1 MKSRKVLVV
10 DDMVGMRLIV
20 KDMLEEMGFSS
31 FEEAVD
37 GSSALEVLRKEKVDL
52 VISDFNMTPRS
63 GLELLREIK
72 ADPSLREIPF
82 ILVTSETEV
91 QIARDAQEMGVNA
104 FMKKPINFGSFK
116 QHVETIIGQK

>member
-10 DDMVGMRLIV
+10 DDIEGMRLIV

-31 FEEAVD
+31 FEEAID
-37 GSSALEVLRKEKVDL
+37 GASALEVLRKEKVGL
-52 VISDFNMTPRS
+52 VVSDFNMTPRS

-91 QIARDAQEMGVNA
+91 QIAQDAKKMGVTA

-116 QHVETIIGQK
+116 EHVETIIGPS

>member
-1 MKSRKVLVV
+1 MKSGKVLVV

-31 FEEAVD
+31 FEEAED
-37 GSSALEVLRKEKVDL
+37 GQSALEVLRKEKVDL
-52 VISDFNMTPRS
+52 VVSDFNMTPRT

-91 QIARDAQEMGVNA
+91 QIATDARELGVHA
-104 FMKKPINFGSFK
+104 FMKKPIHFNAFK
-116 QHVETIIGQK
+116 EHIETIIGPE